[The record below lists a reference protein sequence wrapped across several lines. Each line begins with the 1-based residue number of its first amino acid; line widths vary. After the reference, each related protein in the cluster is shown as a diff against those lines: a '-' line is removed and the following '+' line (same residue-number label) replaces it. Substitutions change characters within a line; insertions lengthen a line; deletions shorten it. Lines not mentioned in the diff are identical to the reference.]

1 MTDKEL
7 IDKIIDLYKDARVTT
22 ILGKN
27 ISRGRSHSISSRVED
42 LFAVYISEFLF
53 DNGELPD
60 NTALLI
66 DQPFTYHTNKTY
78 AIYPDIAVIKDN
90 QVVNLFDI
98 KMDLG
103 WNRDFFPFCEEKQEL
118 IDEIKGIDV
127 KAKDG
132 ATKAQKSYKVS
143 QTIKYNIVI
152 VSNENI
158 SQQKR
163 QDNENKIA
171 NLDNNKI
178 AVFTLTQDIHPNNY
192 DEKIVKNIV
201 IRDNDFT
208 RLKNEIKNN
217 GAQHAL

>member
-1 MTDKEL
+1 M
-7 IDKIIDLYKDARVTT
+7 
-22 ILGKN
+22 
-27 ISRGRSHSISSRVED
+27 
-42 LFAVYISEFLF
+42 
-53 DNGELPD
+53 
-60 NTALLI
+60 I

-103 WNRDFFPFCEEKQEL
+103 WNRDFFPFCKEKQEL

-201 IRDNDFT
+201 IREDDFT